1 MPSYVGFSTI
11 NANKPRTISRN
22 TGVDGGNGSVLQPIV
37 FGKKF
42 ASVDSPLV
50 IQDFVNALNI
60 RQGEKV
66 GQPGYGTSLWSFVFE
81 PNTADVQF
89 QLENEI
95 RRVASQDPRMI
106 LNSVK
111 AYPQENGILLEVELA
126 VTPFNQATLLS
137 VFFNSATNV
146 AVLQ

>member
-1 MPSYVGFSTI
+1 MPSYIGFSTI

-22 TGVDGGNGSVLQPIV
+22 TGIDGGNGSVLQPIV

>member
-37 FGKKF
+37 FGKKY

-126 VTPFNQATLLS
+126 VSPFNQATLLS